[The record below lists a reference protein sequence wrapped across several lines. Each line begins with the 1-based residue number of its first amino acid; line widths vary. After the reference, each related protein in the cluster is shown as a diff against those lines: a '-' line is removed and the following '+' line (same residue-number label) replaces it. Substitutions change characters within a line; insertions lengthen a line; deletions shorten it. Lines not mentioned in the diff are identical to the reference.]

1 MCRLVVPLAVVLA
14 LVVAGASAADPPR
27 RPPAPAAGK
36 PAPASTESKPTPA
49 STESKPAP
57 TPIPLPDIAER
68 YESTAALLR
77 TVDLLLEPR
86 TEVEAID
93 NGLAALSS
101 RLTERREATQRVLAG
116 SPSLAAL
123 DALADSWQPLRIELA
138 AALATLR
145 ARALTLEQARAQLD
159 AANETWTQT
168 RDEVRKARAPEP
180 VLKRIESVLFAL
192 AAVRARLE
200 TARGG
205 VLVLQ
210 DKVAEAASVAEAGL
224 ASITA
229 SRGEEA
235 GRLFVRDS
243 PPFWSLVLWEHP
255 WADVPSRVRE
265 SLRGYRDEIRQFVR
279 AARGGLLAQVLVV
292 VATAVALIAAR
303 RQVRTWPPGDEAT
316 PPVLAILSHPI
327 AAALVLTL
335 LASPW
340 FHRQQPRAA
349 WTLAQVGVMLPM
361 IVVLRRLAPQVRP
374 GLYVLGAF
382 FLLDVVRGLA
392 VVVPVVEYTLFL
404 FEMLTA
410 TALMAWLLLSQHGRH
425 LIDVYGPT
433 RRPRTFA
440 VLGRL
445 ALLGVATGLVAAAVG
460 NMSLARLVGSGVLT
474 SAYIGVL
481 LYAGYR
487 LLSALV
493 LLALRVWP
501 LSGLRMVE
509 HHRGLL
515 QARAIG
521 TLRVAGAVMWAGLS
535 LEFFSM
541 LRPLTEASRAAL
553 QAGWTFGAVEVS
565 VGEVLAFGLTVWGS
579 FLVSSFVRFLL
590 AEDVLPRLRVS
601 DGASYA
607 VTTLLHYALLFF
619 GFLLSLAALGLD
631 MNRAAVFGGA
641 FGVGLGFGLQN
652 VVSNF
657 ISGLIVLFERPIRVG
672 DVVEVGGVA
681 GVVGRIGIRASTIRT
696 WDGSDLIVPNSA
708 FIAERV
714 TNRTPVGRRVAV
726 TLPVRVAYGPAPDKV
741 IAVLC
746 ETAQSVPGVVNLP
759 SPVALL
765 TGFIEGGLVFELRAW
780 TSAERSTSV
789 RSELAVA
796 VFTALRNAGMEIP
809 LPQQAVRVE
818 VTPPSV
824 RQRGE

>member
-1 MCRLVVPLAVVLA
+1 MRRLLAALAVVLA
-14 LVVAGASAADPPR
+14 LGVTPAWAQE
-27 RPPAPAAGK
+27 RPKMLAPAPAGSK
-36 PAPASTESKPTPA
+36 PVPASLESKLPP
-49 STESKPAP
+49 P
-57 TPIPLPDIAER
+57 PIPLPDIAGR
-68 YESTAALLR
+68 YEGITALLR
-77 TVDLLLEPR
+77 TIDLLLEPR
-86 TEVEAID
+86 AEVDAIED
-93 NGLAALSS
+93 GLPALST
-101 RLTERREATQRVLAG
+101 RLAERREATERVLAG
-116 SPSLAAL
+116 SPSLATL

-145 ARALTLEQARAQLD
+145 ARALTLEDVRGRLD
-159 AANETWTQT
+159 AAKETWTQT
-168 RDEVRKARAPEP
+168 RDEARKAGAPEP
-180 VLKRIESVLFAL
+180 VLKRVESVLFSL
-192 AAVRARLE
+192 AAARARLE

-210 DKVAEAASVAEAGL
+210 DKVAEAAGTAEAGL

-229 SRGEEA
+229 SRGEETE
-235 GRLFVRDS
+235 RLFVRDS
-243 PPFWSLVLWEHP
+243 PPLWSTALWAHP
-255 WADVPSRVRE
+255 WTEVPARVRQ
-265 SLRGYRDEIRQFVR
+265 SLRGYRAEILQFTR
-279 AARGGLLAQVLVV
+279 AARGGLLAQALVV
-292 VATAVALIAAR
+292 VATAVALVVAR
-303 RQVRTWPPGDEAT
+303 RQVRTWPPSDEAT
-316 PPVLAILSHPI
+316 PPVLAVLAHPG

-349 WTLAQVGVMLPM
+349 WTLAQVGVMIPM
-361 IVVLRRLAPQVRP
+361 IVVLRPLLAPAVRP

-382 FLLDVVRGLA
+382 FLLDLVRGLA
-392 VVVPVVEYTLFL
+392 VVVPLAEYALFL

-410 TALMAWLLLSQHGRH
+410 TALMAWVLLSRRGRH
-425 LIDVYGPT
+425 LVEVHAPT
-433 RRPRTFA
+433 RRLRTLT

-445 ALLGVATGLVAAAVG
+445 ALLGFATALLSAAVG
-460 NMSLARLVGSGVLT
+460 NMGLARLVGSGVLT

-481 LYAGYR
+481 LYAGHR

-493 LLALRVWP
+493 MLGLRVWP
-501 LSGLRMVE
+501 LSALRMVE
-509 HHRGLL
+509 HHRALL
-515 QARAIG
+515 QTRAIG
-521 TLRVAGAVMWAGLS
+521 TLRVVVVLMWAGLS

-541 LRPLTEASRAAL
+541 LRPVVGASRTAL
-553 QAGWTFGAVEVS
+553 QAGWTFGTVQVS

-607 VTTLLHYALLFF
+607 ATTLLHYALLFF
-619 GFLLSLAALGLD
+619 GFLLSLAALGID

-681 GVVGRIGIRASTIRT
+681 GTVGHIGIRASTIRT
-696 WDGSDLIVPNSA
+696 WDGSNLIVPNSA

-741 IAVLC
+741 MTVLC
-746 ETAQSVPGVVNLP
+746 ETAGTVPGVVTLP
-759 SPVALL
+759 PPAALL

-780 TSAERSTSV
+780 TSAERSTDV
-789 RSELAVA
+789 RSALAVA
-796 VFTALRNAGMEIP
+796 VFAALRNAAMEIP
-809 LPQQAVRVE
+809 PPSQAVRVE
-818 VTPPSV
+818 LAPPPSV